1 MSKRPSTDFVQ
12 VLSESGVPVT
22 EKDFET
28 KLKQEVVGAGSKVSN
43 DSEMSPFWRWVRA
56 AVVTPC
62 VWLIRHLLAQHV
74 MPNMFVATAE
84 RWALDLKAWE
94 HNIAPKVAQR
104 AQGYITLT
112 KANAAD
118 AVTIE
123 KGAVIQ
129 TLPID
134 GVMYKVQV
142 TEPGIIEAGHLKGK
156 VLVEALEAGSAF
168 NLPAGYFNIIPE
180 AIPGIVDAVN
190 EPDWLSV
197 LGADAETDE
206 ELALRI
212 QNAFTSSGEWHIDDV
227 YRSII
232 ASVAGIRSDNIYF
245 RNTGDITPGSAEA
258 LILMEVGPTPLTVL
272 EQLNEHIMS
281 KGHHGHGDVL
291 TCKAIPDTKHEI
303 TADVVL
309 AENLDSATKVN
320 ELLEVE
326 ARIRAAFRE
335 TAAYPEMT
343 RAKPE
348 HRFSLSLLGTEIH
361 TNMTEVESVRF
372 TVDGKVQKDIISKLE
387 QPRLKSLAV
396 RELVDV

>member
-1 MSKRPSTDFVQ
+1 MSKRPSANFIKI
-12 VLSESGVPVT
+12 LSESGVPVT
-22 EKDFET
+22 EDEFEA
-28 KLKQEVVGAGSKVSN
+28 KLKLEVVGAGSKVSN

-62 VWLIRHLLAQHV
+62 VWLIRTLLAEHV

-84 RWALDLKAWE
+84 RWALELKAWE
-94 HNIAPKVAQR
+94 HDIEPKDAEKT
-104 AQGYITLT
+104 QGNITLT

-123 KGAVIQ
+123 AGKVVQ

-134 GVMYKVQV
+134 GVVYKVRV
-142 TEPGIIEAGHLKGK
+142 LAETVIDAGQLTGK
-156 VLVEALEAGSAF
+156 VLVEAFEAGAAF

-180 AIPGIVDAVN
+180 EIPGIVDAVN
-190 EPDWLSV
+190 EPDWITQ
-197 LGADAETDE
+197 LGADAESDE

-232 ASVAGIRSDNIYF
+232 SSVAGIRSDNIYF
-245 RNTGDITPGSAEA
+245 NNTGDVMPGTAEA
-258 LILMEVGPTPLTVL
+258 LILMEVGATPQLVL
-272 EQLNEHIMS
+272 DQLNDHIMA

-291 TCKAIPDTKHEI
+291 TCKAIPDTEHDVI
-303 TADVVL
+303 ADVVL
-309 AENLDSATKVN
+309 VANLDEATKVN

-326 ARIRAAFRE
+326 DRIRASFRE

-348 HRFSLSLLGTEIH
+348 SRFSLSLLGTEIH
-361 TNMTEVESVRF
+361 TNMAQVESVKF
-372 TVDGKVQKDIISKLE
+372 TVGGKVQEDIISDLE
-387 QPRLKSLAV
+387 QPRLKTLTV
-396 RELVDV
+396 R

>member
-1 MSKRPSTDFVQ
+1 MSKRPNADFVEI
-12 VLSESGVPVT
+12 LSESGVPVT
-22 EKDFET
+22 EDEFEA

-62 VWLIRHLLAQHV
+62 VWLIRTLLAEHV

-84 RWALDLKAWE
+84 RWALELKAWE
-94 HNIAPKVAQR
+94 HDIEPKDAEKT
-104 AQGYITLT
+104 QGNITLT
-112 KANAAD
+112 KANVAD

-123 KGAVIQ
+123 AGKVIQ

-134 GVMYKVQV
+134 GVVYKVRV
-142 TEPGIIEAGHLKGK
+142 LAETVIDAGQLTGK
-156 VLVEALEAGSAF
+156 VLVEAFEAGAAF

-180 AIPGIVDAVN
+180 EIPGIVDAVN
-190 EPDWLSV
+190 EPDWITK
-197 LGADAETDE
+197 LGADAESEE

-232 ASVAGIRSDNIYF
+232 SSVAGIRSDNIYF
-245 RNTGDITPGSAEA
+245 NNTGEVTPGTAEA
-258 LILMEVGPTPLTVL
+258 LILMEVGATPQPVL
-272 EQLNEHIMS
+272 DQLNDHIMA

-291 TCKAIPDTKHEI
+291 TCKAIPDTEHDVI
-303 TADVVL
+303 ADVVL
-309 AENLDSATKVN
+309 VANLDEATKVN

-326 ARIRAAFRE
+326 DRIRAAFRE

-348 HRFSLSLLGTEIH
+348 SRFSLSLLGTEIH
-361 TNMTEVESVRF
+361 TNMAQVESVKF
-372 TVDGKVQKDIISKLE
+372 TVGGKVQEDIISDLE
-387 QPRLKSLAV
+387 QPRLETLTV
-396 RELVDV
+396 R

>member
-1 MSKRPSTDFVQ
+1 MSKRPNADFVEI
-12 VLSESGVPVT
+12 LSESGVPVT
-22 EKDFET
+22 EDEFEA

-62 VWLIRHLLAQHV
+62 VWLIRTLLAEYV

-84 RWALDLKAWE
+84 RWALGLKAWE
-94 HNIAPKVAQR
+94 HDIEPKDAEKT
-104 AQGYITLT
+104 QGNITLT
-112 KANAAD
+112 KANAGD

-123 KGAVIQ
+123 AGKVVQ

-134 GVMYKVQV
+134 GVVYKVQV
-142 TEPGIIEAGHLKGK
+142 LAETVIDAGQLTGK
-156 VLVEALEAGSAF
+156 VLVEAFEAGAAF

-180 AIPGIVDAVN
+180 EIPGIADAVN
-190 EPDWLSV
+190 EPDWITQ
-197 LGADAETDE
+197 LGADAESNE

-245 RNTGDITPGSAEA
+245 NNTGDVTPGTAEA
-258 LILMEVGPTPLTVL
+258 LILMEVGATPQPVL
-272 EQLNEHIMS
+272 DQLNDHIMA

-291 TCKAIPDTKHEI
+291 TCKAIPDTEHDVI
-303 TADVVL
+303 SDVVL
-309 AENLDSATKVN
+309 VANLDEATKVN

-326 ARIRAAFRE
+326 DRIRAAFRE

-348 HRFSLSLLGTEIH
+348 SRFSLSLLGTEIH
-361 TNMTEVESVRF
+361 TNMAQVESVKF
-372 TVDGKVQKDIISKLE
+372 TVGGKVQEDIISDLE
-387 QPRLKSLAV
+387 QPRLKTLTV
-396 RELVDV
+396 RE

>member
-1 MSKRPSTDFVQ
+1 MSKRPNADFVEI
-12 VLSESGVPVT
+12 LSESGVPVT
-22 EKDFET
+22 EDEFEA

-43 DSEMSPFWRWVRA
+43 DSEMSPFWRWVSA

-62 VWLIRHLLAQHV
+62 VWLIRTLLAEHV

-84 RWALDLKAWE
+84 RWALELKAWE
-94 HNIAPKVAQR
+94 HDIEPKEAKKT
-104 AQGYITLT
+104 QGNITLT

-123 KGAVIQ
+123 AGKVVQ

-134 GVMYKVQV
+134 GVVYQVRVLAETVIDAGQLTGKVQV
-142 TEPGIIEAGHLKGK
+142 EAF
-156 VLVEALEAGSAF
+156 EAGSAF

-180 AIPGIVDAVN
+180 EIPGIVDAVN
-190 EPDWLSV
+190 EPDWITQ
-197 LGADAETDE
+197 LGAGVESEE

-232 ASVAGIRSDNIYF
+232 SSVAGVRSDNIYF
-245 RNTGDITPGSAEA
+245 NNTGEVTPGTAEA
-258 LILMEVGPTPLTVL
+258 LILMEVGATPLPVL
-272 EQLNEHIMS
+272 DQLNDHIMA

-291 TCKAIPDTKHEI
+291 TCKAIPDTEHDVI
-303 TADVVL
+303 ADVVL
-309 AENLDSATKVN
+309 VANLDEATKVN

-326 ARIRAAFRE
+326 DRIRAAFRE

-348 HRFSLSLLGTEIH
+348 SRFSLSRLGTEIH
-361 TNMTEVESVRF
+361 TNMVQVESVKF
-372 TVDGKVQKDIISKLE
+372 TVGGKVQEDIISDLE
-387 QPRLKSLAV
+387 QPRLKTLTV
-396 RELVDV
+396 RE

>member
-1 MSKRPSTDFVQ
+1 MSKRPNADFVEI
-12 VLSESGVPVT
+12 LSESGVPVT
-22 EKDFET
+22 EDEFEA

-62 VWLIRHLLAQHV
+62 VWLIRTLLAEHV

-94 HNIAPKVAQR
+94 HDIEPKDAEKT
-104 AQGYITLT
+104 QGKITLT

-123 KGAVIQ
+123 AGKVVQ

-134 GVMYKVQV
+134 GVVYKVRV
-142 TEPGIIEAGHLKGK
+142 LAETVIDAGQLTGK
-156 VLVEALEAGSAF
+156 VLVEAFEAGAAF

-180 AIPGIVDAVN
+180 EIPGIVDAVN
-190 EPDWLSV
+190 EPDWITKI
-197 LGADAETDE
+197 GADAESNE

-232 ASVAGIRSDNIYF
+232 SSVAGIRSDNIYF
-245 RNTGDITPGSAEA
+245 NNTGEVTPGTAEA
-258 LILMEVGPTPLTVL
+258 LILMEVGATPQPVL
-272 EQLNEHIMS
+272 DQLNDHIMA

-291 TCKAIPDTKHEI
+291 TCKAIPDTEHDVI
-303 TADVVL
+303 ADVVL
-309 AENLDSATKVN
+309 VANLDEATKVN

-326 ARIRAAFRE
+326 DRIRAAFRE

-348 HRFSLSLLGTEIH
+348 SRFSLSLLGTEIH
-361 TNMTEVESVRF
+361 TNMAQVESVKF
-372 TVDGKVQKDIISKLE
+372 TVGGKVQEDIISDLE
-387 QPRLKSLAV
+387 QPRLKTLTV
-396 RELVDV
+396 R

>member
-1 MSKRPSTDFVQ
+1 MSKRPNADFVEI
-12 VLSESGVPVT
+12 LSESGVPVT
-22 EKDFET
+22 EDEFEA
-28 KLKQEVVGAGSKVSN
+28 KLKHEVVGAGSKVSN

-62 VWLIRHLLAQHV
+62 VWLIRTLLAEHV

-84 RWALDLKAWE
+84 RWALELKAWE
-94 HNIAPKVAQR
+94 HDIEPKDAEKT
-104 AQGYITLT
+104 QGNITLT

-123 KGAVIQ
+123 AGKVVQ

-134 GVMYKVQV
+134 GVVYKVRV
-142 TEPGIIEAGHLKGK
+142 LAETVIDAGQLTGK
-156 VLVEALEAGSAF
+156 VLVEAFEAGAAF

-180 AIPGIVDAVN
+180 EIPGIVDAVN
-190 EPDWLSV
+190 EPDWITK
-197 LGADAETDE
+197 LGADAESEE

-232 ASVAGIRSDNIYF
+232 SSVAGIRSDNIYF
-245 RNTGDITPGSAEA
+245 NNTGEVTPGTAEA
-258 LILMEVGPTPLTVL
+258 LILMEVGATPQPVL
-272 EQLNEHIMS
+272 DQLNDHIMA

-291 TCKAIPDTKHEI
+291 TCKAIPDTEHDVI
-303 TADVVL
+303 ADVVL
-309 AENLDSATKVN
+309 VANLDEATKVN

-326 ARIRAAFRE
+326 DRIRAAFRE

-348 HRFSLSLLGTEIH
+348 SRFSLSLLGTEIH
-361 TNMTEVESVRF
+361 TNMAQVESVKF
-372 TVDGKVQKDIISKLE
+372 TVGGKVQEDIISDLE
-387 QPRLKSLAV
+387 QPRLKTLTV
-396 RELVDV
+396 R

>member
-1 MSKRPSTDFVQ
+1 MSKRPNADFVEI
-12 VLSESGVPVT
+12 LSESGVPVT
-22 EKDFET
+22 EDEFEA

-62 VWLIRHLLAQHV
+62 VWLIRTLLAEHV

-84 RWALDLKAWE
+84 RWALELKAWE
-94 HNIAPKVAQR
+94 HDIEPKDAEKT
-104 AQGYITLT
+104 QGNITLT

-123 KGAVIQ
+123 AGKMVQ

-134 GVMYKVQV
+134 GVVYQV
-142 TEPGIIEAGHLKGK
+142 RVLAETVIDAGQLTGK
-156 VLVEALEAGSAF
+156 VLVEAFEAGAAF

-180 AIPGIVDAVN
+180 EIPGIVDAVN
-190 EPDWLSV
+190 EPDWITQ
-197 LGADAETDE
+197 LGADAESDE

-232 ASVAGIRSDNIYF
+232 SSVAGIRSDNIYF
-245 RNTGDITPGSAEA
+245 NNTGDVIPGTAEA
-258 LILMEVGPTPLTVL
+258 LILMEVGATPQLVL
-272 EQLNEHIMS
+272 DQLNDHIMA

-291 TCKAIPDTKHEI
+291 TCKAIPDTEHDVI
-303 TADVVL
+303 ADVVL
-309 AENLDSATKVN
+309 VANLDEATKVN

-326 ARIRAAFRE
+326 DRIRAAFRE

-348 HRFSLSLLGTEIH
+348 SRFSLSLLGTEIH
-361 TNMTEVESVRF
+361 TNMAQVESVKF
-372 TVDGKVQKDIISKLE
+372 TVGGKVQEDIISDLE
-387 QPRLKSLAV
+387 QPRLKTLTV
-396 RELVDV
+396 R

>member
-1 MSKRPSTDFVQ
+1 MSKRPNADFVEI
-12 VLSESGVPVT
+12 LSESGVPVT
-22 EKDFET
+22 EDEFEA

-62 VWLIRHLLAQHV
+62 VWLIRTLLAEHV

-84 RWALDLKAWE
+84 RWALELKAWE
-94 HNIAPKVAQR
+94 HDIEPKDAEKT
-104 AQGYITLT
+104 QGNITLT

-123 KGAVIQ
+123 AGKVVQ

-134 GVMYKVQV
+134 GVVYKVQV
-142 TEPGIIEAGHLKGK
+142 LAETVIDAGQLTGK
-156 VLVEALEAGSAF
+156 VLVEAFEAGVAF

-180 AIPGIVDAVN
+180 EIPGIADAVN
-190 EPDWLSV
+190 EPDWITQ
-197 LGADAETDE
+197 LGADAESNE

-245 RNTGDITPGSAEA
+245 NNTGDVTPGTAEA
-258 LILMEVGPTPLTVL
+258 LILMEVGATPQPVL
-272 EQLNEHIMS
+272 DQLNDHIMA

-291 TCKAIPDTKHEI
+291 TCKAIPDTAHDVF
-303 TADVVL
+303 ADVVL
-309 AENLDSATKVN
+309 VANLDEATKVN

-326 ARIRAAFRE
+326 GRIRAAFRE

-348 HRFSLSLLGTEIH
+348 SRFSLSLLGTEIH
-361 TNMTEVESVRF
+361 TNMAQVESVKF
-372 TVDGKVQKDIISKLE
+372 TVGGKVQEDIISDLE
-387 QPRLKSLAV
+387 QPRLKRLTV
-396 RELVDV
+396 R

>member
-1 MSKRPSTDFVQ
+1 MSKRPNADFVEI
-12 VLSESGVPVT
+12 LSESGVPVT
-22 EKDFET
+22 EDEFEA

-62 VWLIRHLLAQHV
+62 VWLIRTLLAEHV

-84 RWALDLKAWE
+84 RWALELKAWE
-94 HNIAPKVAQR
+94 HDIEPKDAEKT
-104 AQGYITLT
+104 QGNITLT

-123 KGAVIQ
+123 AGKVVQ

-134 GVMYKVQV
+134 GVVYKVRV
-142 TEPGIIEAGHLKGK
+142 LAETVIDAGQLTGK
-156 VLVEALEAGSAF
+156 VLVEAFEAGAAF

-180 AIPGIVDAVN
+180 EIPGIVDAVN
-190 EPDWLSV
+190 EPDWITK
-197 LGADAETDE
+197 LGADAESNE

-232 ASVAGIRSDNIYF
+232 SSVAGIRSDNIYF
-245 RNTGDITPGSAEA
+245 NNTGEVTPGTAEA
-258 LILMEVGPTPLTVL
+258 LILMEVGATPQPVL
-272 EQLNEHIMS
+272 DQLNDHIMA

-291 TCKAIPDTKHEI
+291 TCKAIPDTEHDVI
-303 TADVVL
+303 ADVVL
-309 AENLDSATKVN
+309 VVNLDEATKVN

-326 ARIRAAFRE
+326 DRIRAAFRE

-348 HRFSLSLLGTEIH
+348 SRFSLSLLGTEIH
-361 TNMTEVESVRF
+361 TNMAQVESVKF
-372 TVDGKVQKDIISKLE
+372 TVGGKVQEDIISELE
-387 QPRLKSLAV
+387 QPRLKTLTV
-396 RELVDV
+396 R

>member
-1 MSKRPSTDFVQ
+1 MSKRPNADFVEI
-12 VLSESGVPVT
+12 LSESGVPVT
-22 EKDFET
+22 EDEFEA

-62 VWLIRHLLAQHV
+62 VWLIRTLLAEHV

-84 RWALDLKAWE
+84 RWALELKAWE
-94 HNIAPKVAQR
+94 HDIEPKDAEKT
-104 AQGYITLT
+104 QGNITLT

-123 KGAVIQ
+123 AGKVVQ

-134 GVMYKVQV
+134 GVVYKVRV
-142 TEPGIIEAGHLKGK
+142 LAETVIDAGQLTGK
-156 VLVEALEAGSAF
+156 VLVEAFEAGAAF

-180 AIPGIVDAVN
+180 EIPGIVDAVN
-190 EPDWLSV
+190 EPDWITK
-197 LGADAETDE
+197 LGADAESNE

-232 ASVAGIRSDNIYF
+232 SSVAGIRSDNIYF
-245 RNTGDITPGSAEA
+245 NNTGEVTPGTAEA
-258 LILMEVGPTPLTVL
+258 LILMEVGATPQPVL
-272 EQLNEHIMS
+272 DQLNDHIMA

-291 TCKAIPDTKHEI
+291 TCKAIPDTEHDVI
-303 TADVVL
+303 ADVVL
-309 AENLDSATKVN
+309 VANLDEATKVN

-326 ARIRAAFRE
+326 DRIRAAFRE
-335 TAAYPEMT
+335 TAAYSEMT

-348 HRFSLSLLGTEIH
+348 SRFSLSLLGTEIH
-361 TNMTEVESVRF
+361 TNMAQVESVKF
-372 TVDGKVQKDIISKLE
+372 TVGGKVQEDIISDLE
-387 QPRLKSLAV
+387 QPRLKTLTV
-396 RELVDV
+396 R

>member
-1 MSKRPSTDFVQ
+1 MSKRPNADFVEI
-12 VLSESGVPVT
+12 LSESGVPVT
-22 EKDFET
+22 EDEFEA

-62 VWLIRHLLAQHV
+62 VWLIRTLLAEHV

-84 RWALDLKAWE
+84 RWALELKAWE
-94 HNIAPKVAQR
+94 HDIEPKDAEKT
-104 AQGYITLT
+104 QGNITLT

-123 KGAVIQ
+123 AGKVVQ

-134 GVMYKVQV
+134 GVVYQV
-142 TEPGIIEAGHLKGK
+142 RVLAENVIDAGQLTGK
-156 VLVEALEAGSAF
+156 VLVEALEAGAAF

-180 AIPGIVDAVN
+180 EIPGIVDAVN
-190 EPDWLSV
+190 EPDWITK
-197 LGADAETDE
+197 LGADSESEE

-232 ASVAGIRSDNIYF
+232 SSVAGIRSDNIYF
-245 RNTGDITPGSAEA
+245 KNTGDVTPGTAEA
-258 LILMEVGPTPLTVL
+258 LILMEVGATPQPVL
-272 EQLNEHIMS
+272 DQLNDHIMA

-291 TCKAIPDTKHEI
+291 TCKAIPDTEHDVI
-303 TADVVL
+303 ADVVL
-309 AENLDSATKVN
+309 VANLDEATKVN

-326 ARIRAAFRE
+326 DRIRAAFRE

-348 HRFSLSLLGTEIH
+348 SRFSLSRLGTEIH
-361 TNMTEVESVRF
+361 TNMAQVESVKF
-372 TVDGKVQKDIISKLE
+372 TVGGKVQEDIISDLE
-387 QPRLKSLAV
+387 QPRLKTLTV
-396 RELVDV
+396 R

>member
-1 MSKRPSTDFVQ
+1 MSKRPNADFVEI
-12 VLSESGVPVT
+12 LSESGVPVT
-22 EKDFET
+22 EDEFEA

-62 VWLIRHLLAQHV
+62 VWLIRTLLAEHV

-84 RWALDLKAWE
+84 RWALELKAWE
-94 HNIAPKVAQR
+94 HDIEPKDAEKT
-104 AQGYITLT
+104 QGNITLT

-123 KGAVIQ
+123 AGKVVQ

-134 GVMYKVQV
+134 GVVYKVRV
-142 TEPGIIEAGHLKGK
+142 LAETVIDAGQLTGK
-156 VLVEALEAGSAF
+156 VLVEAFEAGAAF

-180 AIPGIVDAVN
+180 EIPGIVDAVN
-190 EPDWLSV
+190 EPDWITK
-197 LGADAETDE
+197 LGADAESNE

-232 ASVAGIRSDNIYF
+232 SSVAGIRSDNIYF
-245 RNTGDITPGSAEA
+245 NNTGEVTPGTAEA
-258 LILMEVGPTPLTVL
+258 LILMEVGATPQPVL
-272 EQLNEHIMS
+272 DQLNDHIMA

-291 TCKAIPDTKHEI
+291 TCKAIPDTEHDVI
-303 TADVVL
+303 ADVVL
-309 AENLDSATKVN
+309 VANLDEATKVN

-326 ARIRAAFRE
+326 DRIRAAFRE

-348 HRFSLSLLGTEIH
+348 SRFSLSLLGTEIH
-361 TNMTEVESVRF
+361 TNMAQVESVKF
-372 TVDGKVQKDIISKLE
+372 TVGGKVQEDIISDLE
-387 QPRLKSLAV
+387 QPRLKTLTV
-396 RELVDV
+396 R

>member
-1 MSKRPSTDFVQ
+1 MSKRPNADFVEI
-12 VLSESGVPVT
+12 LSESGVPVT
-22 EKDFET
+22 EEEFEA

-62 VWLIRHLLAQHV
+62 VWLIRTLLAEHV

-84 RWALDLKAWE
+84 RWALELKAWE
-94 HNIAPKVAQR
+94 HDIEPKDAEKT
-104 AQGYITLT
+104 QGNITLT

-123 KGAVIQ
+123 AGKVVQ

-134 GVMYKVQV
+134 SVVYQV
-142 TEPGIIEAGHLKGK
+142 RVLAETVIDAGQLTSK
-156 VLVEALEAGSAF
+156 VLVEACEAGAAF

-180 AIPGIVDAVN
+180 EIPGIVDAVN
-190 EPDWLSV
+190 EPDWITK
-197 LGADAETDE
+197 LGADAESEE

-232 ASVAGIRSDNIYF
+232 SSVAGIRSDNIYF
-245 RNTGDITPGSAEA
+245 NNTGEVKPGTAEA
-258 LILMEVGPTPLTVL
+258 LILMEVGATPQPVL
-272 EQLNEHIMS
+272 DQLNDYIMA

-291 TCKAIPDTKHEI
+291 TCKAIPDTEHDVI
-303 TADVVL
+303 ADVVL
-309 AENLDSATKVN
+309 VANLDEATKVN

-326 ARIRAAFRE
+326 DRIRAAFRE
-335 TAAYPEMT
+335 TAAYPGMT

-348 HRFSLSLLGTEIH
+348 SRFSVSLLGSEIH
-361 TNMTEVESVRF
+361 TSMAQVESVKF
-372 TVDGKVQKDIISKLE
+372 TVGGKVQEDIISDLE
-387 QPRLKSLAV
+387 QPRLKTLTV
-396 RELVDV
+396 RE

>member
-1 MSKRPSTDFVQ
+1 MSKRPNADFVEI
-12 VLSESGVPVT
+12 LSESGVPVT
-22 EKDFET
+22 EDEFEA

-62 VWLIRHLLAQHV
+62 VWLIRTLLAEHV

-84 RWALDLKAWE
+84 RWALELKAWE
-94 HNIAPKVAQR
+94 HDIEPKDAEKT
-104 AQGYITLT
+104 QGNITLT

-123 KGAVIQ
+123 AGKVVQ

-134 GVMYKVQV
+134 GVVYKVRV
-142 TEPGIIEAGHLKGK
+142 LAETVIDAGQLTGK
-156 VLVEALEAGSAF
+156 VLVEAFEAGAAF

-180 AIPGIVDAVN
+180 EIPGIVDAVN
-190 EPDWLSV
+190 EPDWITK
-197 LGADAETDE
+197 LGADAESNE

-232 ASVAGIRSDNIYF
+232 SSVAGIRSDNIYF
-245 RNTGDITPGSAEA
+245 NNTGEVTPGTAEA
-258 LILMEVGPTPLTVL
+258 LILMEVGATPQPVL
-272 EQLNEHIMS
+272 DQLNEHIMA

-291 TCKAIPDTKHEI
+291 TCKAIPDTEHEVI
-303 TADVVL
+303 ADVVL
-309 AENLDSATKVN
+309 VANLDEATKVN

-326 ARIRAAFRE
+326 DRIRAAFRE

-348 HRFSLSLLGTEIH
+348 SRFSLSLLGTEIH
-361 TNMTEVESVRF
+361 TNMAQVESVKF
-372 TVDGKVQKDIISKLE
+372 TVGGKVQEDIISELE
-387 QPRLKSLAV
+387 QPRLKTLTV
-396 RELVDV
+396 R

>member
-1 MSKRPSTDFVQ
+1 MRKRPNADFVEI
-12 VLSESGVPVT
+12 LSESGVPVT
-22 EKDFET
+22 EDEFEA

-62 VWLIRHLLAQHV
+62 VWLIRTLLAEHV

-84 RWALDLKAWE
+84 RWALELKAWE
-94 HNIAPKVAQR
+94 HDIEPKDAEKT
-104 AQGYITLT
+104 QGNITLT

-123 KGAVIQ
+123 AGKVVQ

-134 GVMYKVQV
+134 GVVYKVRV
-142 TEPGIIEAGHLKGK
+142 LAETVIDAGQLTGN
-156 VLVEALEAGSAF
+156 VLVEAFEAGAAF

-180 AIPGIVDAVN
+180 EIPGIVDAVN
-190 EPDWLSV
+190 EPDWITK
-197 LGADAETDE
+197 LGADAESDE

-245 RNTGDITPGSAEA
+245 RNTGHITPGTAEA
-258 LILMEVGPTPLTVL
+258 LILMEVGPTPQALI
-272 EQLNEHIMS
+272 EQLNTYIMNA
-281 KGHHGHGDVL
+281 GHHGHGDVL
-291 TCKAIPDTKHEI
+291 TCKAIPDTEHDVI
-303 TADVVL
+303 ANVVL
-309 AENLDSATKVN
+309 VANLDEATKVN
-320 ELLEVE
+320 ELREVE
-326 ARIRAAFRE
+326 DRIRAAFRE
-335 TAAYPEMT
+335 TAAYPDMT

-348 HRFSLSLLGTEIH
+348 SRFSLSLLGTEIH
-361 TNMTEVESVRF
+361 THMAQVESVKF
-372 TVDGKVQKDIISKLE
+372 IVGGKVQEDIISDLE
-387 QPRLKSLAV
+387 QPRLKTLTV
-396 RELVDV
+396 R